1 MKKTCFNKSTNC
13 YLLIIMINY
22 DHKDN
27 YNHDDNDKN
36 KQHLIKEDIKTSS
49 SQQPQYENN
58 LNPFLF

>member
-1 MKKTCFNKSTNC
+1 MLFIDTDDKKF
-13 YLLIIMINY
+13 
-22 DHKDN
+22 DN
-27 YNHDDNDKN
+27 YQLTAKNFDDNDKN